1 MQTGFIGYVL
11 FIVMFQRGV
20 RNSMNLPA
28 EAESL
33 LLGYIKQYYLNFN
46 EYIIRDM
53 AVEYLPNLK
62 LNKRGSL
69 LLGIV
74 LS

>member
-1 MQTGFIGYVL
+1 MPVSYADRVIGYVL

-46 EYIIRDM
+46 EFIIRDM
-53 AVEYLPNLK
+53 AVEYQT
-62 LNKRGSL
+62 
-69 LLGIV
+69 
-74 LS
+74 